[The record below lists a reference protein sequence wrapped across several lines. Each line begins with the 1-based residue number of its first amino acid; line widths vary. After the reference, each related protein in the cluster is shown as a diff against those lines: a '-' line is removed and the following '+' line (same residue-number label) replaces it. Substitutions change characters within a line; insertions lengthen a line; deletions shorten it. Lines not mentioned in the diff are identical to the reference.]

1 MTEMRQPQRPP
12 TALQRVVDEDEQ
24 LVGRF
29 PALAAP
35 IYAAVTTDQ
44 AFDQPRT
51 DLLHALTDTMCVH
64 AEYDEATRE
73 KSDDTAEQS
82 VLNQAIAAQHRSLAA
97 RVDELEEAATGLDV
111 VAITRAVYAVLSLTL
126 DLERRTLQIP

>member
-35 IYAAVTTDQ
+35 IYAAVTMTKPSTSQ
-44 AFDQPRT
+44 GPICFM
-51 DLLHALTDTMCVH
+51 H
-64 AEYDEATRE
+64 
-73 KSDDTAEQS
+73 
-82 VLNQAIAAQHRSLAA
+82 
-97 RVDELEEAATGLDV
+97 
-111 VAITRAVYAVLSLTL
+111 
-126 DLERRTLQIP
+126 